1 MLEQV
6 TNWLKSN
13 TNIFKQYDC
22 KFEVSHSPQESDTKS
37 ITVDFEYNSYYCR
50 LIFWDNGLGHIEVI
64 DIESE
69 KPILDQSFTSTR
81 QLETSKPFEN
91 FIEKMSMK

>member
-1 MLEQV
+1 MLEQI

-13 TNIFKQYDC
+13 TNIFKQYGC
-22 KFEVSHSPQESDTKS
+22 KFEVSYSPQESDTKS

-50 LIFWDNGLGHIEVI
+50 LIFWDNDIGHIEVI

-69 KPILDQSFTSTR
+69 KPTLDQSFTSKR